1 MDLVAHAARGVGAGQ
16 PLDHPQGAV
25 DAREDAGRGDDRP
38 GVDEA
43 FALHPLDL
51 GVGAAQSDEPEPVR
65 GGPTSLEQACVGD
78 DPRTDADAE
87 HEGRS
92 IRTLGAQPVEDL
104 VGAAVDLGDD
114 DDVGRAPELSVELGE
129 GEVGDDVE
137 TTGERDRVRGR
148 RDHDRVERTG
158 PPEHLERD
166 EGVGDVGALL
176 TEDDRDDRSGRV
188 DGAGLG
194 QSGRPVAAT
203 LAVGS
208 AITAVSPEVARSR
221 CGVDAGG
228 RSRDGDRGRQRRN
241 GQGQKEHDESAT
253 QRPQRTVHDPMVRP
267 GGPCHQTFDAHASRT
282 HPSSSRTVDH
292 PRLCTASL
300 NRPTR

>member
-1 MDLVAHAARGVGAGQ
+1 MPERTPAEVMTDPVSTKRSPSTHSTSGWERRSPMSPSQCEVARRPSSRPASAMTPAPTQTLSTRGAPSARWV
-16 PLDHPQGAV
+16 
-25 DAREDAGRGDDRP
+25 
-38 GVDEA
+38 
-43 FALHPLDL
+43 
-51 GVGAAQSDEPEPVR
+51 
-65 GGPTSLEQACVGD
+65 
-78 DPRTDADAE
+78 
-87 HEGRS
+87 
-92 IRTLGAQPVEDL
+92 QPVEDL

-148 RDHDRVERTG
+148 RDHDRVEPTD
-158 PPEHLERD
+158 PLEHLERD

-176 TEDDRDDRSGRV
+176 TEDDRDDRSDRV

-228 RSRDGDRGRQRRN
+228 RSRDGDRGRQRRD
-241 GQGQKEHDESAT
+241 GQGHQEHDESAT

-267 GGPCHQTFDAHASRT
+267 GGPCHQTFDAHASRRHST
-282 HPSSSRTVDH
+282 SSRTVDH

-300 NRPTR
+300 NRPAR